1 MTLKVSRNSIIDK
14 VASFLF
20 FLLLL
25 AVMVDPTNVVFHLKD
40 IAFIVLVMFN
50 IVFYKPVLTY
60 LPYIFLPYVA
70 LVLSYISST
79 LLGTPID
86 NSFFMGMM
94 KGFSMLILLL
104 WVPYYDILKLA
115 KITTLITCIIAT
127 TLFIAVISN
136 ELIEDVVYQY
146 MSNNNAMVIMSHRY
160 FLGVD
165 IFGMYYRSLISTVL
179 PFYLFCYEL
188 FVKRTHVIWNI
199 ICVAIITFAFLISGT
214 RSTMLLPFALIGL
227 AFYQG
232 ARNTKWIKKLIYP
245 MLCVLACCFLLLV
258 YKLATEKG
266 ETSNTIKYAHL
277 ISYHRQ
283 FDYFPIYYI
292 IGQGTGSWLFSAG
305 FRSSVTQTEWTYLE
319 LLRMCGVFMLL
330 IMTTLLY
337 PLFAMQK
344 YFKKDITLGIAIS
357 YGLFIFISGTNPLL
371 ISSTGMAV
379 VLMAFAYISRLG
391 DYNA

>member
-1 MTLKVSRNSIIDK
+1 MTLNVSRNSIIDK

-232 ARNTKWIKKLIYP
+232 ARNTKWIK
-245 MLCVLACCFLLLV
+245 
-258 YKLATEKG
+258 
-266 ETSNTIKYAHL
+266 N
-277 ISYHRQ
+277 
-283 FDYFPIYYI
+283 
-292 IGQGTGSWLFSAG
+292 
-305 FRSSVTQTEWTYLE
+305 
-319 LLRMCGVFMLL
+319 
-330 IMTTLLY
+330 
-337 PLFAMQK
+337 
-344 YFKKDITLGIAIS
+344 
-357 YGLFIFISGTNPLL
+357 LFIQCC
-371 ISSTGMAV
+371 V
-379 VLMAFAYISRLG
+379 Y
-391 DYNA
+391 